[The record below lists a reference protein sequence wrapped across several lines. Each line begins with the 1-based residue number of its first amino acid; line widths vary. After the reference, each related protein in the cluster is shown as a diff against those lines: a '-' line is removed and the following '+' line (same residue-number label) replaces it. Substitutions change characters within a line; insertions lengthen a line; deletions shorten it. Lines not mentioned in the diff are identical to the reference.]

1 MTSWLARL
9 NRTGSVSPEERR
21 LAGVLSGVLYGVGAV
36 TLALCTVLPGI
47 SHAHNDVLQ
56 AIAGFAFVWAAISIF
71 LLDWRRAPGWSTH
84 VSCTLALAIIAVV
97 IASSGGADSPGFIYL
112 FFVAVFAANFY
123 ARPVAY
129 GYLLGCVITAA
140 LPLLYDANATGD
152 EFLAQLVIATPA
164 FVFIGLTIIAAKRR
178 QAILKLRAERLAD
191 EQGALRRVATAVVGG
206 QGPAQIYE
214 LVAGEAAALL
224 RGGAAGILR
233 LEEDARGD
241 VTGAT
246 AIVTGSWSDRPGGR
260 YEPGAE
266 VLVRP
271 GGDVDQA
278 LLTGR
283 PVRIDA
289 HPPGSP
295 VARLGYSASIVAPI
309 RVAEETWG
317 VLAVTAA
324 QPGAFDSEDEQRL
337 MEFGDL
343 LATAIASIEDR
354 AKLAT
359 QATTDP
365 LTGLANHR
373 ALQQRL
379 AAEAARAARHDTPMS
394 VAVIDIDHFKQ
405 INDSARHETGDEVL
419 VEVAR
424 CLTGLARAEDTLGRV
439 GGDEIAWVLPDTTG
453 EQALLAVERAR
464 RQIAET
470 MAEPYR
476 ITVSAGICD
485 TSVTE
490 DPSQLIDLADG
501 ALYWSKA
508 HGRDQCWIYDP
519 TVIDE
524 LSAQQ
529 RAERL
534 ERSRAL
540 VGLRALAR
548 AIDAK
553 DPATSRHSER
563 VSDLGAKLARAVGWS
578 AERTQLLGE
587 AALVHDV
594 GKIGISDTL
603 LRKPAALS
611 DQERKQLEVHAELG
625 ARIVED
631 VLIPEQVEWIRT
643 HHERPDGGG
652 YPRGLRGPEIPEGG
666 ALLAI
671 AEAWDAMTASRIY
684 GELKTSDVALAE
696 CQQLTGKQFSK
707 TAVTALAKLHADGEL
722 GTPPPS
728 THRLTAAGA

>member
-1 MTSWLARL
+1 ME
-9 NRTGSVSPEERR
+9 GHIGSPEERR

-47 SHAHNDVLQ
+47 SHAHDDVLQ
-56 AIAGFAFVWAAISIF
+56 ALAGFAFVWAAISIF
-71 LLDWRRAPGWSTH
+71 LIDWRHVPGWLTH

-206 QGPAQIYE
+206 QGPAQIYD
-214 LVAGEAAALL
+214 LVAREGAALL

-233 LEEDARGD
+233 LA
-241 VTGAT
+241 
-246 AIVTGSWSDRPGGR
+246 
-260 YEPGAE
+260 
-266 VLVRP
+266 
-271 GGDVDQA
+271 
-278 LLTGR
+278 
-283 PVRIDA
+283 
-289 HPPGSP
+289 
-295 VARLGYSASIVAPI
+295 I

-317 VLAVTAA
+317 VLAVTGA

-359 QATTDP
+359 HATTDP

-379 AAEAARAARHDTPMS
+379 AAEAARAARHDTPLS

-419 VEVAR
+419 VQVAR

-524 LSAQQ
+524 LSAQP

-563 VSDLGAKLARAVGWS
+563 VAELGAKLARAVGWS
-578 AERTQLLGE
+578 AERAQLLGE

-611 DQERKQLEVHAELG
+611 DQEQKQIEVHAELG

-652 YPRGLRGPEIPEGG
+652 YPRGLRGTEIPEGG

-671 AEAWDAMTASRIY
+671 AEAWDAMCASRIY

-707 TAVTALAKLHADGEL
+707 TAVSALTKLHADGEL

-728 THRLTAAGA
+728 TRRLTAAGA